1 MAFTY
6 PSDKICITATATVCA
21 VIAVLASSAIPATAQ
36 NNKQRHPR
44 AQQQA
49 VAYYGD
55 APYICSP
62 SGFGRTSTC
71 VLRSQKVSGG

>member
-6 PSDKICITATATVCA
+6 SSHKICKTATATVCG
-21 VIAVLASSAIPATAQ
+21 VIAVLTFSAIPATAQ
-36 NNKQRHPR
+36 NNKQHHSQ
-44 AQQQA
+44 AQQQP

-71 VLRSQKVSGG
+71 VLRTQKVSGG